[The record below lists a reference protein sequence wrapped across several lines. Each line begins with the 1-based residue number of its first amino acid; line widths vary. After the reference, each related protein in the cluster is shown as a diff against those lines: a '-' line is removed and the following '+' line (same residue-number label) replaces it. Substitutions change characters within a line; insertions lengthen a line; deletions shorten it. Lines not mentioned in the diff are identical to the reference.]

1 MLTITRLFFRLKILV
16 FCEGGGGGGSG
27 VSGLACGL
35 EVRGRVWN
43 WVWFLKELREFISIQ
58 NE

>member
-1 MLTITRLFFRLKILV
+1 MLSITRLFFRLKILV
-16 FCEGGGGGGSG
+16 FCGGGGGSG

-43 WVWFLKELREFISIQ
+43 WVWFLKELREFISIP

>member
-1 MLTITRLFFRLKILV
+1 MPKNFLT
-16 FCEGGGGGGSG
+16 CAWGGGGGGLL
-27 VSGLACGL
+27 GLVRGL

-43 WVWFLKELREFISIQ
+43 WVWFLKELREFISIP